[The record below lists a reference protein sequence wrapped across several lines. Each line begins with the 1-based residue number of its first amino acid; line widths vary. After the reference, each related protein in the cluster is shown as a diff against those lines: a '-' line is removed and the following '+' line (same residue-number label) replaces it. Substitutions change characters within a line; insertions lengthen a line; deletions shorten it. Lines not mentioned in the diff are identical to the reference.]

1 MLSLI
6 VATTEEGVIGKEGT
20 LIWRIPTDLRYFREK
35 TMGKK
40 MIMGRKTFE
49 SFPSP
54 LPGREHIVL
63 TRKKDYDVPEG
74 VRLIHDFSEVDPYL
88 ESDEEVFIIG
98 GGEIFRHFLPLCER
112 LYITWVKKEFEG
124 DTFFPVEE
132 IRPFT
137 EVKRETVFDVAS
149 GIEVDFTIYERKD
162 SRSRAE

>member
-6 VATTEEGVIGKEGT
+6 VATTEKGVIGKEGT
-20 LIWRIPTDLRYFREK
+20 LIWRIPTDLRYFREQ

-63 TRKKDYDVPEG
+63 TRKKDYEVPEG
-74 VRLIHDFSEVDPYL
+74 VRLIHDFSEVDSYL
-88 ESDEEVFIIG
+88 ESEEEVFIIG
-98 GGEIFRHFLPLCER
+98 GGEIFSHFLPLCDR

-132 IRPFT
+132 IESFT
-137 EVKRETVFDVAS
+137 EVKRETAFDVAS
-149 GIEVDFTIYERKD
+149 GIEVDFTVYEKTD
-162 SRSRAE
+162 SGRREE